1 VQNRGL
7 FIGGREVPGHGAP
20 LPVRNPYNQEVLAE
34 IATATAADVD
44 LAIREAQHGLSV
56 WRSTPAWKRGEV
68 LARAATLLRERA
80 EEYARTITLESGK
93 PIRDA
98 RAEVQRAI
106 QVWQFAAEA
115 AKDITGEVVPMDAA
129 MGGETRWGMVLRVP
143 VGVVAAITPF
153 NFPLNLV
160 SHKVAPALAA
170 GNSVVLK
177 PASATPLTSLNLA
190 GLLGEAGLSPSVLN
204 VVVGGGGQVGD
215 VLVADE
221 RVAMVTFTGSLAVGR
236 RIHDHAGVKRVTLEL
251 GSNSPN
257 IVFADADL
265 DLAAS
270 ALTRAAFAFA
280 GQVCI
285 SAQRIYVQKP
295 VYDDFLSRFV
305 KRVESL
311 KLGDPLDEA
320 VDLGPMITPE
330 EAGRVEEWIARAVE
344 AGARVVTGGRRT
356 GAMFMPTVL
365 ADVRPDMEIVCQ
377 EAFAPVVS
385 VVAFETM
392 DEAVAMANDSIYGL
406 QAGVFTRDINTA
418 LRVAAA
424 IEAGGVWINESS
436 IYRQDNYPYGGVK
449 MSGLGREGVRYAIEE
464 MTERK
469 FVGIR
474 LS

>member
-1 VQNRGL
+1 MQNRGL

-20 LPVRNPYNQEVLAE
+20 LQVRNPYNREVLAE

-44 LAIREAQHGLSV
+44 LAIREAQHGLAV

-68 LARAATLLRERA
+68 LAKAAALLRERA
-80 EEYARTITLESGK
+80 EAYARTITLESGK

-98 RAEVQRAI
+98 RGEVQRAI

-129 MGGETRWGMVLRVP
+129 MGGEQRWGMVLRVP

-160 SHKVAPALAA
+160 SHKLAPALAA

-190 GLLGEAGLSPSVLN
+190 GLLSVAGLPPSVLN

-215 VLVADE
+215 LLVEDE
-221 RVAMVTFTGSLAVGR
+221 RVAMVTFTGSLAVGK

-265 DLAAS
+265 DLAAV

-295 VYDDFLSRFV
+295 VYDDFLFRFV
-305 KRVESL
+305 RRVESL
-311 KLGDPLDEA
+311 KIGDPLDET

-330 EAGRVEEWIARAVE
+330 EAGRVEEWIARAVA

-365 ADVRPDMEIVCQ
+365 ADVRPEMEIVCQ

-385 VVAFETM
+385 VVAFETF

-418 LRVAAA
+418 LRAAAA

-469 FVGIR
+469 FVGVR

>member
-1 VQNRGL
+1 MQNRGL

-20 LPVRNPYNQEVLAE
+20 LQVRNPYNGEVLAE

-44 LAIREAQHGLSV
+44 LAIREAQHGLGV

-68 LARAATLLRERA
+68 LARAAALLRERA

-98 RAEVQRAI
+98 RGEVQRAI

-129 MGGETRWGMVLRVP
+129 MGGEQRWGMVLRVP

-160 SHKVAPALAA
+160 SHKLAPALAA

-190 GLLGEAGLSPSVLN
+190 GLLSEAGLPPSVLN

-215 VLVADE
+215 LLVEDE
-221 RVAMVTFTGSLAVGR
+221 RVAMVTFTGSLAVGK

-265 DLAAS
+265 DLAAV

-285 SAQRIYVQKP
+285 SAQRIYVQRP

-305 KRVESL
+305 RRVESL
-311 KLGDPLDEA
+311 KIGDPLDET

-330 EAGRVEEWIARAVE
+330 EAGRVEEWIARAVA

-365 ADVRPDMEIVCQ
+365 ADVRPEMEIVCQ

-385 VVAFETM
+385 VVAFETF

-418 LRVAAA
+418 LRAAAA